1 MVVLHLSIEV
11 HIPVL
16 LIHQL
21 VAVTYI
27 VITSLLKLA
36 YTLGN
41 KEVRT
46 ALKRFLLVLISQND
60 MCELI
65 SWKIYILENV
75 LGGTSI

>member
-1 MVVLHLSIEV
+1 MVVLHLSIEA

>member
-1 MVVLHLSIEV
+1 MVVLHLSLEV

-16 LIHQL
+16 LIHRL

-36 YTLGN
+36 YTLRN
-41 KEVRT
+41 KEVKT

-65 SWKIYILENV
+65 SWQIYIHESV